1 MIVMFFK
8 GVIYLSE
15 GKFVLLNDFNVR
27 IVNKDDFIMNDI
39 LILMIFKILL
49 NIFFNICI
57 IIYFFEVIFMN

>member
-1 MIVMFFK
+1 MIVIFFK

-39 LILMIFKILL
+39 LILMIFKK
-49 NIFFNICI
+49 
-57 IIYFFEVIFMN
+57 